1 MYHYH
6 RLFKPCNIVLLI
18 IDVSGH
24 VGEGFGDFVWRE
36 GEVSLRYIVMP
47 RALQATP

>member
-1 MYHYH
+1 MLLVYHCY
-6 RLFKPCNIVLLI
+6 RLFKLCNIVLLI

-36 GEVSLRYIVMP
+36 GEVSPPSGGMGG
-47 RALQATP
+47 